1 MYEYKAEQ
9 QTLEI
14 GGVKIGG
21 RPGLAP
27 TVLIG
32 SMFYSKDKLV
42 LDSKTGDIDKPQ
54 ADRLLLELAEL
65 SDKTGLPS
73 MLDVVASSSPAMRRY
88 IGYLADKTGMPLL
101 IDGSGSQEVNLAGME
116 LASENGLLDRVML
129 NSLTPETSDEMY
141 IKLRQIGIKSAVVLT
156 FSKDAMSS
164 VTKRTELAD
173 MIVAK
178 AASAGLTNLIIDTG
192 VVDLLTLGLACK
204 AMQEIKDRLGYPVG
218 CGAHNAVNMW
228 AGLVPKFGKDAKDPA
243 LVGSTLM
250 PVVLGA
256 DFVLY
261 GPVKHASIVFPSVAM
276 IDTALSGVLLE
287 MRIRPDRQH
296 PRFKIG

>member
-1 MYEYKAEQ
+1 MYEYNTQ
-9 QTLEI
+9 QRTLEI

-21 RPGLAP
+21 IPGLTP

-32 SMFYSKDKLV
+32 SIFYSKDKLV
-42 LDSKTGDIDKPQ
+42 LDPKTGEIDKSETE
-54 ADRLLLELAEL
+54 RVLRELADVSE
-65 SDKTGLPS
+65 KTGVPS
-73 MLDVVASSSPAMRRY
+73 MLDVVASSSPAIARY
-88 IGYLADKTGMPLL
+88 LSYLADATSMPLL
-101 IDGSGSQEVNLAGME
+101 IDGSGSQDVNLAGIQTARE
-116 LASENGLLDRVML
+116 SGLLDRVML

-141 IKLRQIGIKSAVVLT
+141 AKLQESGLKSAVVLT

-164 VTKRTELAD
+164 AAKRTELAGQLLGKCSHAGVTNV
-173 MIVAK
+173 IV
-178 AASAGLTNLIIDTG
+178 DTG

-204 AMQEIKDRLGYPVG
+204 AMQSIKDKYGFPVG

-228 AGLVPKFGKDAKDPA
+228 AGLVPKFGKEARDPA
-243 LVGSTLM
+243 LVGSSLM

-261 GPVKHASIVFPSVAM
+261 GPVKHARLVFPSVAM

-287 MRIRPDRQH
+287 KKIRPDRQH
-296 PRFKIG
+296 PRFRIG